1 MNAKVQ
7 IRKMEGYDLQQLQ
20 DAVASYLKSVRNP
33 KLNRAKRVLIKP
45 NLLGAYPPHKAV
57 TTHPMVVEAIIRHF
71 LDKGKEVWVGDSPG
85 GTVAV
90 ESVWETCGYKDL
102 ARRYPIKLVNLSTM
116 GFREIQKGE
125 NTLRISEAFWRCGI
139 IINVAKYKTHSL
151 MAYTGALKN
160 LYGLVPGLIKSDYHR
175 QHPDTNSFARLLL
188 DLWEI
193 TRKRITYNFIDGIMG
208 MDGAGPSAGNPRY
221 FGLFFGS
228 ESVPAVDYIA
238 SKMMGFR
245 LHDIP
250 YMHDALHT
258 EGILPSRIQ
267 IPTSFKDY
275 PVFDADLGVVK
286 LRKDL
291 LKYLPEFVRKG
302 FHQLYYKQPVI
313 SEDCKRCGICVR
325 SCPVKAI
332 AWQEDGFPKIDEKE
346 CIRCMCCHELCPH
359 HAVYIKRSWVAR
371 ISRL

>member
-85 GTVAV
+85 GTVSV

-125 NTLRISEAFWRCGI
+125 NTLRVSEALWRCGI

-175 QHPDTNSFARLLL
+175 QHPDTDGFARLLL

-302 FHQLYYKQPVI
+302 FHKLYYKQPVI

-332 AWQEDGFPKIDEKE
+332 AWQDDGFPKIDEKE

>member
-85 GTVAV
+85 GTVSV

-125 NTLRISEAFWRCGI
+125 NTLRVSEALWRCGI

-275 PVFDADLGVVK
+275 PVFDADLGMVK

-302 FHQLYYKQPVI
+302 FHHLYYKQPVI